1 MTIQQWCFS
10 FKGRIGRR
18 EFWIWMGLWL
28 LAMLV
33 IFTLAG
39 KEWLPIQSA
48 SFALVFLLWP
58 TATVVVKRL
67 HDRNKAGWWAL
78 LAVLAWMLMAGNWQM
93 LTPIWQWG
101 VGRFIPTL
109 IFVMMFIDCGA
120 LRFCLFSR
128 LTIESS
134 ILCHW
139 GPAAWA
145 SSNVFSL
152 KNSLLMIFIIHC
164 KYCHSLQILP
174 PTTNT
179 PHRPYCLSPILLAGH
194 MPRFTAQMFTHFALF
209 FQ

>member
-58 TATVVVKRL
+58 TAAVVVKRL

-78 LAVLAWMLMAGNWQM
+78 LAVLAG
-93 LTPIWQWG
+93 
-101 VGRFIPTL
+101 
-109 IFVMMFIDCGA
+109 C
-120 LRFCLFSR
+120 
-128 LTIESS
+128 
-134 ILCHW
+134 
-139 GPAAWA
+139 
-145 SSNVFSL
+145 
-152 KNSLLMIFIIHC
+152 
-164 KYCHSLQILP
+164 
-174 PTTNT
+174 
-179 PHRPYCLSPILLAGH
+179 
-194 MPRFTAQMFTHFALF
+194 
-209 FQ
+209 